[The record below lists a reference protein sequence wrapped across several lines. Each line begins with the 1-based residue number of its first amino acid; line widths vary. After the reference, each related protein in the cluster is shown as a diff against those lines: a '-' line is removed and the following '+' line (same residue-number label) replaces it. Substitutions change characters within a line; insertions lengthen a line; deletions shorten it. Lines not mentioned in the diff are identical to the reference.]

1 MLEPLFVFFQLV
13 VVDHK
18 MVSQSGCIIL
28 GRIVIPFL
36 FVEQMEGGLEK
47 AEQRPITDGRYSGH
61 LNEADLRRP
70 SLRGR

>member
-1 MLEPLFVFFQLV
+1 MLEPLFVFFQLI
-13 VVDHK
+13 VDHK